1 MQAILFGR
9 KVDPRLKT
17 VLLHVLFWCVWLL
30 RTIYDVITPWG
41 FHYSMIY
48 IGIVFI
54 TQAPL
59 VYIHLYILVPKLL
72 EKKKYFIYTI
82 VVTAMI
88 YGYSWLNY
96 SLQQLL
102 PTEGMPERMVK
113 FIHQSITPNFDFLE
127 GLIVLLLTY
136 ALKYTL
142 IAFITQNELLQV
154 QKEKLQLE
162 LNALKAQIHPH
173 FLFNTLNNL
182 YSLTLKNSE
191 KSSEV
196 VLKLSDIMRYV
207 LYEANEDEVDLK
219 KEINFSKN
227 YIALQRLRYSDQY
240 IINFSVDGNTDDLKI
255 APLLFIDFIENA
267 FKHGLEKRFND
278 GSVDV
283 SFILREKH
291 LQFTVSNSKGQ
302 ADTGETSEQAKG
314 IGLNNIRKR
323 LSLIYPGN
331 YELNIDD
338 ANELFIVTLKLEL
351 K

>member
-1 MQAILFGR
+1 MPSILLG
-9 KVDPRLKT
+9 KKIDPRLKT

-41 FHYSMIY
+41 LHYSMIY

-54 TQAPL
+54 SQAPL
-59 VYIHLYILVPKLL
+59 VYFHLYFLVPKLL
-72 EKKKYFIYTI
+72 DKKRYLIYTV

-102 PTEGMPERMVK
+102 PTAGMPDTMVR
-113 FIHQSITPNFDFLE
+113 FIHQRITPGFDFLE

-219 KEINFSKN
+219 KEISFSRN
-227 YIALQRLRYSDQY
+227 YIELQRLRYSEQY
-240 IINFSVDGNTDDLKI
+240 KINFTVEGELEELKI
-255 APLLFIDFIENA
+255 APLLFIDFLENA

-278 GSVDV
+278 GSVEV
-283 SFILREKH
+283 VFIIKDH
-291 LQFTVSNSKGQ
+291 LINFSVINSKGQ
-302 ADTGETSEQAKG
+302 SEQSDRNDRAQG
-314 IGLNNIRKR
+314 IGLTNIRKR
-323 LSLIYPGN
+323 LSLIYPEN
-331 YELNIDD
+331 YELVIDD
-338 ANELFIVTLKLEL
+338 AGELFKVKLNLQLK
-351 K
+351 